1 MTGGALF
8 WRTVGQALADG
19 RDVIELDLVADAL
32 RMGGP
37 HPVADA
43 LRAAAPGMVL
53 EDWVSFLETVND
65 VGVLYE
71 NLRRQHGQAELNRL
85 LGLVAEAL
93 ARSRR
98 GAAAAKEGAS
108 HARADH

>member
-1 MTGGALF
+1 
-8 WRTVGQALADG
+8 
-19 RDVIELDLVADAL
+19 L

-98 GAAAAKEGAS
+98 RGFVS
-108 HARADH
+108 QTTP